1 MPSGSGSGSSG
12 LSPQKSIK
20 RSSLGHIKKPPVDAT
35 AWCYTGTRED
45 TNFSF
50 AWTIENF
57 GRKMEIYKNGE
68 CLTSDTFKVEV
79 EEVETAWKLECF
91 PNGKQKIGED
101 TAGAVSVFLYP
112 ANANAI
118 NRQFSF
124 AIGFVN
130 EECSRVMKGKGDHC
144 FRDNLN
150 GWGWLKLVTHQTL
163 RFANDKLLPN
173 DCLNIL
179 CVMKFRGS
187 EVTTSG
193 TSKPTS
199 SSIARALNENTDNE
213 ESSDNCDN
221 KGLFELL
228 QTGELAD
235 VDVVVNGKTF
245 ACHKAILGAK
255 SPFFK
260 ACFVHNMKEKATG
273 KITIESGIDCDT
285 VYDMLVY
292 IYGGKIEKIEDKC
305 GKLLAAADQ
314 YDLKHLKRQCEEI
327 LCRTLNINNCLEF
340 LILADLHSTD
350 ILKPH
355 VIKFVVENSR
365 EIVTQDNW
373 KEKLMTFPEVFADVF
388 SELASQPP
396 KKKAKSEDDWKNTAG
411 KKIVAAA
418 PSIDSLYFRNYNS

>member
-1 MPSGSGSGSSG
+1 MG
-12 LSPQKSIK
+12 
-20 RSSLGHIKKPPVDAT
+20 
-35 AWCYTGTRED
+35 
-45 TNFSF
+45 
-50 AWTIENF
+50 
-57 GRKMEIYKNGE
+57 
-68 CLTSDTFKVEV
+68 FKVEV
-79 EEVETAWKLECF
+79 EGVETAWKLECF

-112 ANANAI
+112 ANGSAI

-144 FRDNLN
+144 FRDNQN

-193 TSKPTS
+193 TSRPTS
-199 SSIARALNENTDNE
+199 TVVRAGQEPGEVEDVVEENENQ
-213 ESSDNCDN
+213 
-221 KGLFELL
+221 GLLDLL
-228 QTGELAD
+228 NTGDLAD
-235 VDVVVNGKTF
+235 VDVVCSGRVF

-260 ACFVHNMKEKATG
+260 AAFVHNMKEKATG
-273 KITIESGIDCDT
+273 KINIDGIDSD
-285 VYDMLVY
+285 
-292 IYGGKIEKIEDKC
+292 
-305 GKLLAAADQ
+305 ADQ
-314 YDLKHLKRQCEEI
+314 DDLKHLKKKCEEL
-327 LCRTLNINNCLEF
+327 LCKSLNISNCLEY

-350 ILKPH
+350 ILKPL

-365 EIVTQDNW
+365 EVVTQENW
-373 KEKLMTFPEVFADVF
+373 KEKLMTFPEVFAEVF
-388 SELASQPP
+388 NELASQ
-396 KKKAKSEDDWKNTAG
+396 
-411 KKIVAAA
+411 
-418 PSIDSLYFRNYNS
+418 

>member
-1 MPSGSGSGSSG
+1 MNLAEAGPSSISTPRAPKRGSGG
-12 LSPQKSIK
+12 Q
-20 RSSLGHIKKPPVDAT
+20 IKKPPVEAT
-35 AWCYTGTRED
+35 AWCYTGSRED

-57 GRKMEIYKNGE
+57 GRKMENYKNGE

-79 EEVETAWKLECF
+79 EGIETAWKLECF

-112 ANANAI
+112 ANTAAI

-130 EECSRVMKGKGDHC
+130 EESSRVMKGKGDHC
-144 FRDNLN
+144 FRDNQN

-163 RFANDKLLPN
+163 RFANDKLLPS

-187 EVTTSG
+187 EITTSG

-199 SSIARALNENTDNE
+199 VLRLSADQGDDEETTEENR
-213 ESSDNCDN
+213 
-221 KGLFELL
+221 GFLQLL

-235 VDVVVNGKTF
+235 VDVVVGEHTF
-245 ACHKAILGAK
+245 RCHKAILGAK

-260 ACFVHNMKEKATG
+260 AAFVHDMKEKATG
-273 KITIESGIDCDT
+273 KITIDGLDRSTAHDL
-285 VYDMLVY
+285 LVY
-292 IYGGKIEKIEDKC
+292 CYGGKIENIEEKSD
-305 GKLLAAADQ
+305 KLLAASDQ
-314 YDLKHLKRQCEEI
+314 YALKHLKRKCEEV
-327 LCRTLNINNCLEF
+327 LCQSVNISNCLDL

-350 ILKPH
+350 ILKPL

-365 EIVTQDNW
+365 EVVTQEKW
-373 KEKLMTFPEVFADVF
+373 KEKLMTFPDVFADVF

-396 KKKAKSEDDWKNTAG
+396 KKKNKGEDDWKGGSG
-411 KKIVAAA
+411 KTKVQGPA
-418 PSIDSLYFRNYNS
+418 PTIDSLYFRTYNS